1 MSKKLVDTVWSNRD
15 DFDLVAFFMSRLSNV
30 IDDLETNVIQ
40 EDNTDA
46 SLDYP
51 DGTLENA
58 SKRVSGCLN
67 DLASVLLDYTD
78 ILGDYDDE

>member
-1 MSKKLVDTVWSNRD
+1 MSKKLVDTTFSNRD
-15 DFDLVAFFMSRLSNV
+15 DYDLVAFFMSKLSNV
-30 IDDLETNVIQ
+30 IDELECQVL
-40 EDNTDA
+40 EETDA

-58 SKRVSGCLN
+58 SNRISGCLN
-67 DLASVLLDYTD
+67 DLASVLLEYTD

>member
-15 DFDLVAFFMSRLSNV
+15 DFDLVAFFMSKLSNM
-30 IDDLETNVIQ
+30 IDELETDVIR
-40 EDNTDA
+40 EGNTDV

-51 DGTLENA
+51 DGTLLNA
-58 SKRVSGCLN
+58 SERVSSCLN
-67 DLASVLLDYTD
+67 DLASVLLEYTD

>member
-15 DFDLVAFFMSRLSNV
+15 DFDLVAFFMSRLSNM
-30 IDDLETNVIQ
+30 IDELETDVIR
-40 EDNTDA
+40 EGNTDV

-58 SKRVSGCLN
+58 SKRVSSCLN
-67 DLASVLLDYTD
+67 DLASVLLEYTD

>member
-1 MSKKLVDTVWSNRD
+1 MSKKLVDTTFSNRD
-15 DFDLVAFFMSRLSNV
+15 DYDLVAFFMSKLSNV
-30 IDDLETNVIQ
+30 IDELECQVL
-40 EDNTDA
+40 EDTDA

-67 DLASVLLDYTD
+67 DLASVLLEYTD

>member
-15 DFDLVAFFMSRLSNV
+15 DFDLVAFFMSKLSNV
-30 IDDLETNVIQ
+30 IDELETDVIQ
-40 EDNTDA
+40 ENNTDV

-58 SKRVSGCLN
+58 AGRVSSCLS
-67 DLASVLLDYTD
+67 DLASVLLEYTD
-78 ILGDYDDE
+78 ILGDYDDQ